1 MFAIW
6 LNPIFNKT
14 NIIIYQWDDIAKK
27 NIYIL

>member
-6 LNPIFNKT
+6 LNHIFNKT

-27 NIYIL
+27 KYIL